1 MTLLLY
7 TSLSCGGGTIQTSCI
22 VKTIQNGRN
31 RICRH
36 NAVRDRRARPGTTG
50 LTQGRVL
57 LNENLT
63 TPSSSWGIKQC
74 DTVRRLPFQQP
85 FHGAGKLESEFVVL
99 GRHRLA

>member
-1 MTLLLY
+1 MTLVLY
-7 TSLSCGGGTIQTSCI
+7 TSLAGGGGTIQTSCT
-22 VKTIQNGRN
+22 VKTRQNGRN

-36 NAVRDRRARPGTTG
+36 NAVRGQRAGHGTTG

-63 TPSSSWGIKQC
+63 TPSSSWVTKQC
-74 DTVRRLPFQQP
+74 GAVRRLPFLQL
-85 FHGAGKLESEFVVL
+85 FHGAGKLESEFTVL

>member
-7 TSLSCGGGTIQTSCI
+7 TSLAGGGGTIQTSCI
-22 VKTIQNGRN
+22 VKTKQNGRN

-36 NAVRDRRARPGTTG
+36 NAVRDQRAGPG
-50 LTQGRVL
+50 TQGRVL

-74 DTVRRLPFQQP
+74 ETVRRLPFLQP
-85 FHGAGKLESEFVVL
+85 FHGAEKLESEFTVL
-99 GRHRLA
+99 GRHCLA